1 MEFFEPRVV
10 ELLTQI
16 AAEYSLSFDELLS
29 KYSTKTKIKTKV
41 PSEKRKKKKAKKT
54 QPVHNHKP
62 GETPKDPCALC
73 MSHGDVM
80 TVVPTMKFVIAQ

>member
-1 MEFFEPRVV
+1 MEFFEPRVA

-16 AAEYSLSFDELLS
+16 AAEYSLAFDELLS
-29 KYSTKTKIKTKV
+29 KYSTKTKAKVKT
-41 PSEKRKKKKAKKT
+41 PSKKKKKAKKT

-73 MSHGDVM
+73 MSHGDVL